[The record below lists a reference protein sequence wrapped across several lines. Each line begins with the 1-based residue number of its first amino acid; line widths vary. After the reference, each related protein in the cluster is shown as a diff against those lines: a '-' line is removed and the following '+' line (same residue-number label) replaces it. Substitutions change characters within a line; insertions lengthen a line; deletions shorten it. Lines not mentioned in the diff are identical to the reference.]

1 MPHCVDTSQKSIIT
15 GDTALEYAATITGTG
30 SAFPEHRV
38 TNLDITSKLAASD
51 IETSDAWIRE
61 RTGITERR
69 FSKPGNPDEYNSSL
83 GLAAAQKALEMAGKT
98 PEDID
103 QIIYSTCTPDTIIP
117 STACWLQ
124 NKLGATR
131 AWGMDLNAACSGF
144 IYGLTI
150 ADQFIRTGQVK
161 TSLVLGTEILSSII
175 NWKDRG
181 SCILFGDGSGAAV
194 VERAPE
200 KSPHRILSS
209 HLLSDGSLWELLYIP
224 AGGSAQAATPDIMA
238 QNLNKIHMN
247 GREIFKI
254 AVRTLSAFAMTA
266 LKKNGMTADMLDWFI
281 PHQANYRIIEAVA
294 KRLQLPMEKVLVNVD
309 RYGNTSSATV
319 PSMLDE
325 AVRDGRVQK
334 GHIVLL
340 DAFGAGL
347 TYGSILL
354 RW

>member
-1 MPHCVDTSQKSIIT
+1 M
-15 GDTALEYAATITGTG
+15 EYAATITGTG

-38 TNLDITSKLAASD
+38 TNHDIADRLAASN
-51 IETSDAWIRE
+51 IETSDVWIRE
-61 RTGITERR
+61 RTGIAERR
-69 FSKPGNPDEYNSSL
+69 FSTPGNSDEYNSSL
-83 GLAAAQKALEMAGKT
+83 GLAAAQKALEMAGKA

-124 NKLGATR
+124 YKLGAVR

-150 ADQFIRTGQVK
+150 ADQFIRTNQVK
-161 TSLVLGTEILSSII
+161 TCLVVGAEILSSII
-175 NWKDRG
+175 NWQDRS
-181 SCILFGDGSGAAV
+181 SCILFGDGAGAAI
-194 VERAPE
+194 VESAPSE
-200 KSPHRILSS
+200 FPHRILSS
-209 HLLSDGSLWELLYIP
+209 HLLSDGSLWELLHVP

-254 AVRTLSAFAMTA
+254 AVRTLTSFAMTA
-266 LKKNGMTADMLDWFI
+266 LEKNGMTVDMLDWFI

-294 KRLQLPMEKVLVNVD
+294 KRLELPMEKVLVNVD

-325 AVRDGRVQK
+325 AVRDGRIQK
-334 GHIVLL
+334 GQTVLL

-347 TYGSILL
+347 TYGAILL